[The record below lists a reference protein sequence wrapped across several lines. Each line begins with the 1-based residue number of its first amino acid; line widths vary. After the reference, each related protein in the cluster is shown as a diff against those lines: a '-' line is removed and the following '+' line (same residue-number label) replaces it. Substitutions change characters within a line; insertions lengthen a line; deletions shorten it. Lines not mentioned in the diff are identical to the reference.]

1 MNEARWSFNPY
12 HQRLDEAMEKHA
24 APSVVDTEFPVW
36 EVFQQQKR
44 GKPFEHVGAVH
55 ASDGEMALLMAKEQF
70 ARRGACVQLWVAP
83 KSAIL
88 ASPLGEE
95 QDIFAQTTDKSYRE
109 AYGYKLAA
117 RKRKLAREAK
127 EEA

>member
-1 MNEARWSFNPY
+1 MKEARWTFNPY
-12 HQRLDEAMEKHA
+12 HQRIEEAMEKHA
-24 APSVVDTEFPVW
+24 APSVVDTEFAVW

-44 GKPFEHVGAVH
+44 GKAFEHVGSVH

-70 ARRGACVQLWVAP
+70 ARRGGCVQLWVVP
-83 KSAIL
+83 STAIL
-88 ASPLGEE
+88 ASPLGDD

-117 RKRKLAREAK
+117 RKRKLAEQAK
-127 EEA
+127 GQA